1 MKKLIDK
8 IIRLFLEVMFTYY
21 FPELING
28 LEFQVFTVHY
38 YSQSLLLA
46 D

>member
-1 MKKLIDK
+1 MQRILDYMKL
-8 IIRLFLEVMFTYY
+8 LTYQ
-21 FPELING
+21 
-28 LEFQVFTVHY
+28 FQVFTVHY